1 MCLICVTVASF
12 QRTQSV
18 RLCPVCILL
27 GTLSRGVEEITFVGA
42 SLRNARKQRG
52 WTQARLGQLVG
63 VSRPTINMYEN
74 GRKQPGRDTLLAL
87 AKALEISVESLCEP
101 LDPGLYRVIEPTD
114 VWLQR
119 VTGALPHGAAQ
130 NDPPDANVSGESA
143 SQGKER
149 VELPAGGRQA
159 ETRRETPSS
168 GMASRPGGLPVIQP
182 NGSVDP
188 WALIAHMIETD
199 HYRAETERR
208 AIELRE
214 QTEQQRIR
222 EVDAKEADVR
232 LKLTQLLEDH
242 LSHPDG
248 RAEGAAPAHDA

>member
-1 MCLICVTVASF
+1 M
-12 QRTQSV
+12 
-18 RLCPVCILL
+18 
-27 GTLSRGVEEITFVGA
+27 
-42 SLRNARKQRG
+42 
-52 WTQARLGQLVG
+52 
-63 VSRPTINMYEN
+63 
-74 GRKQPGRDTLLAL
+74 
-87 AKALEISVESLCEP
+87 
-101 LDPGLYRVIEPTD
+101 
-114 VWLQR
+114 
-119 VTGALPHGAAQ
+119 
-130 NDPPDANVSGESA
+130 
-143 SQGKER
+143 
-149 VELPAGGRQA
+149 
-159 ETRRETPSS
+159 
-168 GMASRPGGLPVIQP
+168 IQP